1 MARYGIVCLLIGC
14 LSLYQEVSSSS
25 TLAAQTTSSVETKAR
40 SLSHDPNTSNGSS
53 DKPAITIPGLCD
65 HSSVHNAAAS
75 DCKTVITQ
83 AQFEKIIDAIQPN
96 MPMRTRREF
105 ALRYADALVMTQKA
119 EQMGLDKGT
128 NYEEQIKLARIQALS
143 QDLKNV
149 IQARASQISE
159 KDVEDYYQ
167 NNVAKFDKAYVD
179 RIYIPGNRQPS
190 VAAEKKLSS
199 AGMGE
204 HPFDLEQMMKDEAN
218 NLRARAV
225 AGEEFIKLQSDAY
238 EVAGIKGTPPATSML
253 IRRTSLP
260 QNQYFVMDLKPG
272 EISPVLADANGY
284 VIYRVDNKD
293 VLSLDQSREEIK
305 ATLRSQHMQEEMRV
319 ILGSAAPTLDDHYFV
334 Q

>member
-1 MARYGIVCLLIGC
+1 MARYRIVCLLIGII
-14 LSLYQEVSSSS
+14 SYSGS
-25 TLAAQTTSSVETKAR
+25 TLAAQTTPTVEAKPRSSSHNPNASKA
-40 SLSHDPNTSNGSS
+40 SS

-65 HSSVHNAAAS
+65 HSLAQNAAAA

-105 ALRYADALVMTQKA
+105 ALRYADALVMAQKA
-119 EQMGLDKGT
+119 EEMGLDKGT

-143 QDLKNV
+143 LDLKNV

-167 NNVAKFDKAYVD
+167 NNVAKFEKAHVE

-190 VAAEKKLSS
+190 VAAEKKLSNT
-199 AGMGE
+199 GVGE
-204 HPFDLEQMMKDEAN
+204 HPFDFEQMLKDATN
-218 NLRARAV
+218 NLRVRAV
-225 AGEEFIKLQSDAY
+225 AGEDFTKLQADAY
-238 EVAGIKGTPPATSML
+238 EVAGIKSTPPATSML

-260 QNQYFVMDLKPG
+260 PNQYFVMDLKPG

-284 VIYRVDNKD
+284 VIYRVDNKE
-293 VLSLDQSREEIK
+293 VLPLDQTREEIK
-305 ATLRSQHMQEEMRV
+305 ATLRSQRIQEEIHV
-319 ILGSAAPTLDDHYFV
+319 ILDPATPTLDDHYFV